1 MHFAHFRLFYTVICS
16 QSQCL
21 LCRVEWCSLVPGCV
35 LCCVVCRGRYCI
47 IIKVSWW
54 DCWGPATVTLNG
66 FTLHSRH
73 IFCCGSVATAGR
85 SVLRLSGPLLILAN
99 IILRWLKWTSML
111 FLNKQ
116 LQRLHKKCCWK
127 TRHFIQSL
135 KSVNRRQKYRWKSVK
150 KLELGNFEQ
159 LVNGQATDRVI
170 NKISD
175 IFFYWKYTRVV
186 RIGCGCLVVLWCLVQ
201 CRQAARRW

>member
-1 MHFAHFRLFYTVICS
+1 MEHKMNTIVDAWYIATLYLVKESTMYNMYRFLKCILHTSDYFIQLSTKS
-16 QSQCL
+16 ECL
-21 LCRVEWCSLVPGCV
+21 LCRVEWCSLVPGSV

-99 IILRWLKWTSML
+99 IILRWLKL
-111 FLNKQ
+111 VLHAVF
-116 LQRLHKKCCWK
+116 QRIISK
-127 TRHFIQSL
+127 T
-135 KSVNRRQKYRWKSVK
+135 
-150 KLELGNFEQ
+150 
-159 LVNGQATDRVI
+159 A
-170 NKISD
+170 
-175 IFFYWKYTRVV
+175 
-186 RIGCGCLVVLWCLVQ
+186 
-201 CRQAARRW
+201 